1 MLSCDFENPN
11 FTFSHFYQIPI
22 YNFKILK
29 LLYIF
34 SCVDRFFTYGLLY
47 WLNYFFSNK
56 ILNLILKK
64 KKKFAIFLE
73 TQFLKQ
79 LPKWTLGFSHPFG
92 VFLHSCICCNFNKF
106 YVASR
111 ITWLCGSCS
120 ISENH
125 PVLLLTVTENYIKKN
140 QHNKKQAS

>member
-29 LLYIF
+29 LLYFF

-64 KKKFAIFLE
+64 KKKNCYFFRNPLFKAVTQMDPRFFSSFWCFL
-73 TQFLKQ
+73 TRLHMLQF
-79 LPKWTLGFSHPFG
+79 S
-92 VFLHSCICCNFNKF
+92 I
-106 YVASR
+106 ASR

-120 ISENH
+120 ISENY
-125 PVLLLTVTENYIKKN
+125 PVLLLIVTENYIKKN